1 MERYFDYMY
10 SKPKSNWWMNTD
22 SLKNVVTF
30 LPLIVIQD
38 GFLTTDTLGFGPIAV
53 ADTSDVSR
61 ATNDAVLIRNLAIS
75 CTSCI
80 RITENII
87 LRVFIGSKFSYVQA
101 GLISASI
108 FSIAF
113 DKAKPVRN
121 GLNFFRI
128 MFYGLISERY
138 FTLLNINSNFGYSQW
153 LNEYDICELYKIIS
167 RRLILFVRWIQNML
181 GSITRWVHCLFWVYR
196 VNNLFKVLWCN
207 GYHFGLWIQQSEFES
222 R

>member
-1 MERYFDYMY
+1 MDEQGQSKKRSNFPPVDCHPGPVEQISYHRYIGLRTYCSCWY
-10 SKPKSNWWMNTD
+10 KWRLQSNQWCSSD
-22 SLKNVVTF
+22 S
-30 LPLIVIQD
+30 Q
-38 GFLTTDTLGFGPIAV
+38 LG
-53 ADTSDVSR
+53 
-61 ATNDAVLIRNLAIS
+61 NLLYKLHPDHWI
-75 CTSCI
+75 
-80 RITENII
+80 II
-87 LRVFIGSKFSYVQA
+87 LRVLIGWKFSYVQA

-108 FSIAF
+108 FSIAL